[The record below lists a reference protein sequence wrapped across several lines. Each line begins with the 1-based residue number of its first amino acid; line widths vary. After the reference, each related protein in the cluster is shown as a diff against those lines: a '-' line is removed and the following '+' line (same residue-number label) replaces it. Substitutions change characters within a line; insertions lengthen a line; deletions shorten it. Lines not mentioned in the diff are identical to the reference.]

1 VIVAWQDGEPLL
13 LVRAWGAVGANVM
26 LLFVIRMHDLLG
38 MTLEE
43 AVYHGDINYFRIIKG
58 FHHLG

>member
-1 VIVAWQDGEPLL
+1 MAGW
-13 LVRAWGAVGANVM
+13 RALAPCESLGAVGANVM
-26 LLFVIRMHDLLG
+26 LLFVVQMHDLLG